1 MSGTTRPAPAPRRDG
16 QGVRFEPQSPDEL
29 VTLAHVVY
37 ALHAFAVVSGVLG
50 SATILGSF
58 LASVPSI
65 GAVLL
70 NYFKQSAVRGTWLES
85 HFRWQIRTFW
95 LALLWVLV
103 AVGLV
108 LSVVGMLF
116 GLLLFVGT
124 SVWVV
129 YRIVRGWWNLIHR
142 STMPMPMPPK

>member
-1 MSGTTRPAPAPRRDG
+1 MNDVRQEMAERDAGNRGRPGAPPLD
-16 QGVRFEPQSPDEL
+16 SL
-29 VTLAHVVY
+29 VTLAHIVY

-70 NYFKQSAVRGTWLES
+70 NYFRQSAVQGTWLES

-95 LALLWVLV
+95 FALLWALIGIVLV
-103 AVGLV
+103 S
-108 LSVVGMLF
+108 SVVGLLF
-116 GLLLFVGT
+116 GLAVFVA
-124 SVWVV
+124 SSFWVV
-129 YRIVRGWWNLIHR
+129 YRIARGWWNLGHR
-142 STMPMPMPPK
+142 STMPMPRLAD